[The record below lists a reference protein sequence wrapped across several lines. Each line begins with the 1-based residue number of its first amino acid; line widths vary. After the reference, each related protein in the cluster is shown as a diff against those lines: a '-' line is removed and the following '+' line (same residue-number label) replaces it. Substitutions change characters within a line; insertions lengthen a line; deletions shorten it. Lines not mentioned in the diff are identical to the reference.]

1 MNAPY
6 RPPEEFTT
14 ERFLVRRIQ
23 PSDAAAI
30 FVGWATDPDVTKYLT
45 WRPHVDLAETK
56 EATAQFHSDW
66 DGTSSF
72 PAVVCPLNA
81 RGELIGSIHARV
93 SGSKVS
99 YGWLV
104 RKDHWG
110 QGVASEVAR
119 SAIMHALSHP
129 QIFRT
134 EAACD
139 IDNVASA
146 RVMQN
151 AGMTRD
157 ALLRRYLSHP
167 NLSNEPRDGFLYSRV
182 R

>member
-1 MNAPY
+1 MNATY

-14 ERFLVRRIQ
+14 ERFVVRRIR
-23 PSDAAAI
+23 PYDAAAI
-30 FVGWATDPDVTKYLT
+30 FAGWATDPDVTKYLT
-45 WRPHVDLAETK
+45 WRPHVNVAETK
-56 EATAQFHSDW
+56 EVTTRFHSDW

-72 PAVVCPLNA
+72 PAVICPRDA
-81 RGELIGSIHARV
+81 RSELIGSIHARV

-110 QGVASEVAR
+110 RGVASEVAR
-119 SAIMHALSHP
+119 WAIRHAFSHR
-129 QIFRT
+129 QIYRT

-146 RVMQN
+146 RVMRN
-151 AGMTRD
+151 AGMTLD
-157 ALLRRYLSHP
+157 ALLRRYLQHP
-167 NLSNEPRDGFLYSRV
+167 NVSSEPRDAFLYSRV